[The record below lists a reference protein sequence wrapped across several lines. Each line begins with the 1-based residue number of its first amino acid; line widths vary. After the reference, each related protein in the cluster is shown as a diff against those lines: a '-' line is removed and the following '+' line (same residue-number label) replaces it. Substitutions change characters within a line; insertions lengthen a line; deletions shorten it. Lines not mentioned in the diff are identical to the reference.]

1 MREQCEINKKA
12 WSYRAYEWWLQK
24 NGEPEELSKLMIENP
39 KRYLR
44 RHLDLIG
51 DVKGK
56 KVGNLLGSSG
66 KKAVQLAL
74 LGAEVTVVDI
84 SEENKKYALKLA
96 KCSGVEIEYIL
107 CDLFEL
113 DMSKYTNYFDI
124 LYLEGGILH
133 YFDDINKLANILMRL
148 LKDGG
153 KLVLND
159 GHPFRKILNNRNGNL
174 KLNGDYGNYFDDKL
188 FYGNVAYKTQFPEN
202 EQKDFLDCLL
212 RYYTL
217 GEIVT
222 AIAQAGLRISELIE
236 TPREDEHK
244 NLPISFTLV
253 AYKDNFNINTRK

>member
-1 MREQCEINKKA
+1 M
-12 WSYRAYEWWLQK
+12 L
-24 NGEPEELSKLMIENP
+24 ENP

-56 KVGNLLGSSG
+56 KVGNLLGSCER
-66 KKAVQLAL
+66 KAAALAL
-74 LGAEVTVVDI
+74 LGAEVTVGDI
-84 SEENKKYALKLA
+84 SEENKRYALELA
-96 KCSGVEIEYIL
+96 KYSGVEIEYIL

-133 YFDDINKLANILMRL
+133 YFDDINKLATILMSL
-148 LKDGG
+148 LKEGG
-153 KLVLND
+153 KLVLSD
-159 GHPFRKILNNRNGNL
+159 GHPFHKIVNNKNGNL

-188 FYGNVAYKTQFPEN
+188 VQANVAYKTQFPEN
-202 EQKDFLDCLL
+202 EQQDFPDCLL

-222 AIAQAGLRISELIE
+222 AIAQSGLRISELIE
-236 TPREDEHK
+236 TPRKGEHK
-244 NLPISFTLV
+244 NLPLSFTLV
-253 AYKDNFNINTRK
+253 AFKDNFQINTRL